1 MNPNRLAAALLLSW
15 LLAGPVRADV
25 LLGGNQ
31 HIGDNED
38 GSFTPRDPVT
48 LGQMQTYPSRFH
60 LSQNSTLTAVRFD
73 GAVSL
78 DNQIEGIWIDNVKH
92 TGLLFGNLYS
102 FLTPVT
108 LNAGFHTL
116 FPDAGCRDAAGLPAS
131 SCPAAQENDISFSS
145 LTLISAQTTTSR
157 MLNRRRNVG
166 DDTDADDNYD
176 RGAGGSRWY
185 PDASEG
191 LAIDIPF
198 NIDANRTLTQ
208 LRFTELRDVDSS
220 NPLDPDKARVLID
233 GTFVGN
239 LLFDSSSFV
248 LLPNLSLAAGSH
260 TLRVESGTISSG
272 NRDTISWDDIIMQFS
287 ASPGTVPGSF
297 NAVDVGASA
306 SAGVI
311 HTKVAGTAV
320 DLDLIA
326 LDAARTSAL
335 AGYAGTVTVELLD
348 ASNDAGRADAYGCR
362 TSWVTVATLGSYTFP
377 AASSGRLTVS
387 LAYANRF
394 LRVARLRVSD
404 PVQAVEGCSTD
415 AFALRPASFEL
426 FATDDDA
433 LTAGTG
439 RTLDVTSA
447 TGTPSHRAG
456 QPFTLRAHP
465 RNAAATPVLVNGYEG
480 SPTATASASVTGAQ
494 LGALTPGSWY
504 LSGAPA
510 VARTDTANYSEA
522 GAFTLSVSDDQF
534 ASIDATDGST
544 LAEREIPA
552 ATLDVGR
559 FTPDH
564 FSFVSRAAQ
573 LAPACGTF
581 SYEGQPIAFSTA
593 PQFVLQAVS
602 AAGTPT
608 LNYTGSLFR
617 LDAATLT
624 DWSFGAINGSD
635 AGAVTLS
642 PASATPTALDSGLGR
657 VTLNFPGAS
666 LSVVRGQPR
675 GPIDLEVQLAV
686 ASLGDADGIAY
697 SDPEPLRIGQAVN
710 DQGIAFG
717 GGDNQV
723 RYGRM
728 FVQNAYGPELQ
739 PLDVSFGTEYA
750 ASGGG
755 FTRNLADSCT
765 TAAAPVLSGA
775 LASATSVLSIDSP
788 LVAGLG
794 NIRLAAPTGG
804 VTGSVSLRMTPASW
818 LLGDADND
826 TIYDDPID
834 ALASFGLF
842 RERDRQIYLRE
853 TYR

>member
-1 MNPNRLAAALLLSW
+1 MSPKRVAAALLLS
-15 LLAGPVRADV
+15 LIAAGPVLADV
-25 LLGGNQ
+25 LLSGSQ

-78 DNQIEGIWIDNVKH
+78 DNQVEGIWIDNVKR
-92 TGLLFGNLYS
+92 TGLLFGNLYT
-102 FLTPVT
+102 FLTPVS

-116 FPDAGCRDAAGLPAS
+116 VPDAGCRDAASLPAA
-131 SCPAAQENDISFSS
+131 CPAAQENDISFSS

-166 DDTDADDNYD
+166 DDTDADDDYD
-176 RGAGGSRWY
+176 RGMGGSQWY

-191 LAIDIPF
+191 LSIDIGF
-198 NIDANRTLTQ
+198 SIDANRTLTQ

-220 NPLDPDKARVLID
+220 NALDPDKARVLVD
-233 GTFVGN
+233 GTFVGS

-260 TLRVESGTISSG
+260 TLRVESGIVSATK
-272 NRDTISWDDIIMQFS
+272 RDTISWDDIIMQFS

-297 NAVDVGASA
+297 NAVDVGQGAST
-306 SAGVI
+306 GVI
-311 HTKVAGTAV
+311 HTKVAGTPF

-326 LDAARTSAL
+326 LDAARTAPL
-335 AGYAGTVTVELLD
+335 AGYSGIVTVELLD

-362 TSWVTVATLGSYTFP
+362 TSWTTVAALGSYTFP
-377 AASSGRLTVS
+377 AASSGRLRVS

-394 LRVARLRVSD
+394 LRVARLRISD
-404 PVQAVEGCSTD
+404 PAQGVEGCSTD
-415 AFALRPASFEL
+415 AFALRPGSFDL
-426 FATDDDA
+426 FASDDDA
-433 LTAGTG
+433 LTAGTS

-456 QPFTLRAHP
+456 QPFTLRAYP
-465 RNAAATPVLVNGYEG
+465 RNAAATPVPVNGYEG

-494 LGALTPGSWY
+494 LGALTPGSWS
-504 LSGAPA
+504 LTGSPA
-510 VARTDTANYSEA
+510 LARTDTASYSEA

-534 ASIDATDGST
+534 ANIDATDGST

-552 ATLDVGR
+552 ATLSVGR

-581 SYEGQPIAFSTA
+581 SYEGQPITFSTA

-617 LDAATLT
+617 LGAATLA
-624 DWSFGAINGSD
+624 DWSFSAIDGSD
-635 AGAVTLS
+635 ASAVTLS
-642 PASATPTALDSGLGR
+642 PVSATPSVLDSGLGR
-657 VTLNFPGAS
+657 ATLNFPGTS
-666 LSVVRGQPR
+666 LSVVRDQPR
-675 GPIDLEVQLAV
+675 APIDLEVQLAV

-710 DQGIAFG
+710 DLGIAFG
-717 GGDNQV
+717 GGANEI
-723 RYGRM
+723 RYGRL
-728 FVQNAYGPELQ
+728 FVQNAYGSELQ
-739 PLDVSFGTEYA
+739 PLDVPFGTEYA

-765 TAAAPVLSGA
+765 TATAPVLSGA
-775 LASATSVLSIDSP
+775 LATSTAVESISSP

-804 VTGSVSLRMTPASW
+804 ATGSVSLRMTPPSW

-826 TIYDDPID
+826 MVYDDPVD

-842 RERDRQIYLRE
+842 RQGDRQIYLRE